1 MVTVPLLTVNALS
14 KRYGRTRALD
24 GLDLELEPGCILGLL
39 GPNGSGKSTFLKIVA
54 GLTRPDRGE
63 VRVLGLRPGPAAR
76 ARLAYLPE
84 VDCLYRDLTVAGTLA
99 YVSRFFADWNSGRA
113 AELLAFMELDPAQGV
128 GTLSRGM
135 RARLKLVLALARDA
149 ALLLLDEPL
158 AGIDPRSRARI
169 VEACIR
175 QYNEGQSIIISTHEV
190 LHAEGAF
197 DEVVFLE
204 AGRVKLAGE
213 AEELRRRH
221 NCTLEA
227 LFGEV
232 YA

>member
-1 MVTVPLLTVNALS
+1 MVMVPLLTTTGIS

-24 GLDLELEPGCILGLL
+24 NLDLELEPGCILGLL
-39 GPNGSGKSTFLKIVA
+39 GPNGSGKSTLLKIVA
-54 GLTRPDRGE
+54 GLTRPDAGE
-63 VRVLGLRPGPAAR
+63 VRVLGLKPGPAAR

-99 YVSRFFADWNSGRA
+99 YVSTFFADWSPARA
-113 AELLAFMELDPAQGV
+113 VELLEFMDLNPRAVV

-149 ALLLLDEPL
+149 ALFLLDEPL

-175 QYNEGQSIIISTHEV
+175 QYKDGQSMIISTHEV

-197 DEVVFLE
+197 DRVVFLE
-204 AGRVKLAGE
+204 AGRVKLAGA

-221 NCTLEA
+221 NCSLEA